1 MQLTPHDQFFF
12 LVIENFGYL
21 HKQVNVFLHD
31 HANVVWSLKVLESLP
46 LSILV
51 TYFFQRVSIMLQN
64 MQASSILSRMIVLGL
79 TISQL
84 PPVQDSPFIPTVNL
98 L

>member
-1 MQLTPHDQFFF
+1 M
-12 LVIENFGYL
+12 IESFDYL

-31 HANVVWSLKVLESLP
+31 HANVVWSLKVQEGLP

-51 TYFFQRVSIMLQN
+51 TYFSQRVSITLQN
-64 MQASSILSRMIVLGL
+64 MQASSILSRMIVIGL
-79 TISQL
+79 AISQL
-84 PPVQDSPFIPTVNL
+84 PPLQDSPLIPILNL